1 MSKPL
6 EPRRPIPGD
15 LIQIWDHMAVRN
27 DDPMLDLLRIH
38 GHGLH
43 GIVIGETTKKQK
55 PGIEEGNVFR
65 VLTMEGEHMHVH
77 VHNMKVIK

>member
-1 MSKPL
+1 MSESC
-6 EPRRPIPGD
+6 EPRLPIPGD
-15 LIQIWDHMAVRN
+15 LIQIWDYMAVRN
-27 DDPMLDLLRIH
+27 DDPLRIH

-77 VHNMKVIK
+77 VNHLKVIK

>member
-1 MSKPL
+1 MSKSL
-6 EPRRPIPGD
+6 QPRPPIPGD

-27 DDPMLDLLRIH
+27 DDPMRIN

-43 GIVIGETTKKQK
+43 GIVIGETTRKQK

-77 VHNMKVIK
+77 IDNMKVI

>member
-6 EPRRPIPGD
+6 QSHLPIPGD

-27 DDPMLDLLRIH
+27 DDPLRIH

>member
-1 MSKPL
+1 MPKPL
-6 EPRRPIPGD
+6 QPHLPIPGD
-15 LIQIWDHMAVRN
+15 LIQIWDDLAVRN
-27 DDPMLDLLRIH
+27 DDPLRIR
-38 GHGLH
+38 GHGQH

-77 VHNMKVIK
+77 WHNMKVIK